1 MYSSKVAFTL
11 VVSIAIVTAVPLGG
25 ILGRNGQGGLGGILG
40 GGEGGLGGILGNG
53 GLGGILGG
61 NGLGG
66 VLGGEDGGLGGIIG
80 QLLGSANATDG
91 LLGIINPA
99 DLLDLSLLGD
109 GLTQKIIDLVEKIPG
124 SALPKVQEILSNV
137 DNLGVEEVLSKLNGL
152 VPGLGDEL
160 ENLITTVLNLIEQLL
175 KEVADILQSLPDVL
189 GELSKIVDDQN
200 LTSVEKNDA
209 INQLKGTNK
218 IELNTIIFIIAQ
230 LLNGGA
236 LPEHPEL
243 PPTPINV

>member
-25 ILGRNGQGGLGGILG
+25 ILGGNGQGGLGGILG

-91 LLGIINPA
+91 LLGIINP
-99 DLLDLSLLGD
+99 
-109 GLTQKIIDLVEKIPG
+109 
-124 SALPKVQEILSNV
+124 
-137 DNLGVEEVLSKLNGL
+137 
-152 VPGLGDEL
+152 DEL
-160 ENLITTVLNLIEQLL
+160 KNLISTVFKLIEQLL
-175 KEVADILQSLPDVL
+175 NEVADILQSLPDVL
-189 GELSKIVDDQN
+189 GDLSKIVDDKN
-200 LTSVEKNDA
+200 LTSVEKIDA
-209 INQLKGTNK
+209 INQLRGTNK
-218 IELNTIIFIIAQ
+218 IELNTIIFIITQ

-236 LPEHPEL
+236 LPEL
-243 PPTPINV
+243 PPTPVNV

>member
-25 ILGRNGQGGLGGILG
+25 ILGGNGQGGLGGILG

-66 VLGGEDGGLGGIIG
+66 ILGGEDGGLGGIIG

-109 GLTQKIIDLVEKIPG
+109 GLTQQIIELVKKIPG
-124 SALPKVQEILSNV
+124 SALPRVQEILSNA
-137 DNLGVEEVLSKLNGL
+137 DNLGVDEVISKLNGL

-160 ENLITTVLNLIEQLL
+160 NNLISTIFTLIKQLL
-175 KEVADILQSLPDVL
+175 NEVADILQSLPDIL
-189 GELSKIVDDQN
+189 GKLSKIVDDKN
-200 LTSVEKNDA
+200 LTSIEKNNA

-218 IELNTIIFIIAQ
+218 IELNTIIFIITQ

-236 LPEHPEL
+236 LPEL

>member
-11 VVSIAIVTAVPLGG
+11 IVSIAIVTAVPLE
-25 ILGRNGQGGLGGILG
+25 GQGGLGGILG

-109 GLTQKIIDLVEKIPG
+109 GLTQKIINLVKEIPE
-124 SALPKVQEILSNV
+124 SALPKVQDILSKV
-137 DNLGVEEVLSKLNGL
+137 DNLGVEEVLSELNDL

-160 ENLITTVLNLIEQLL
+160 ENLISTVFNLIEQLL
-175 KEVADILQSLPDVL
+175 NEVADVVRSLSDVF
-189 GELSKIVDDQN
+189 GKLSDIIGNDK

-209 INQLKGTNK
+209 INQLKETNE
-218 IELNTIIFIIAQ
+218 IEFNTIIFIITQ
-230 LLNGGA
+230 LLNREK
-236 LPEHPEL
+236 LPEI